1 LEDTQEVLMTID
13 TCLAQLRAHLERGR
27 YTAKVADRCL
37 AVAGYFL
44 RFLDKK
50 HVPIEAAQPEH
61 VRAYLQE
68 ALRVYRR
75 RHGRPPSIVAG
86 WRCSHTS
93 GVHMLLRL
101 VQGRWPPEPV
111 PANPIQPFHA
121 RLCSEYVQWLTESR
135 GLAAETVSG
144 HHGLASRLLSWLGEQ
159 AASAALTQ
167 LSIEDIDSF
176 VEAQATRLRRTT
188 RKSMALYLR
197 SFLRY
202 LHGRDLL
209 HRDLSTAIIA
219 PRVYA
224 LENIPSALS
233 AEDVAAVLKTARQ
246 DGSAKGLR
254 DLAILT
260 LLSTYGL
267 RAGEITAL
275 RLDDI
280 DWRREQVRVRHS
292 KTGHETLLPLVK
304 PVGDA
309 LLDYLQKGRPKVA
322 AREVFIRARAPYRP
336 FQNGSSLYSGIVRH
350 LERAGVKWQG
360 RHGPHAFRHAR
371 AVSLLR
377 AAIPSKVIG
386 DLLGHR
392 ASGST
397 AVYLKLATE
406 DLRKIPL
413 DVPEVKS

>member
-1 LEDTQEVLMTID
+1 MT
-13 TCLAQLRAHLERGR
+13 TESCLTQLRAHLECAR
-27 YTAKVADRCL
+27 YTTKTADRCL

-44 RFLDKK
+44 CFLAKK
-50 HVPIEAAQPEH
+50 LVPIEAAQPEH
-61 VRAYLQE
+61 VQAYLQE

-75 RHGRPPSIVAG
+75 RHGRPPSIEAG

-93 GVHMLLRL
+93 GIHILLRL
-101 VQGRWPPEPV
+101 VQGRWPPEPIS
-111 PANPIQPFHA
+111 ANPIQEFHA
-121 RLCSEYVQWLTESR
+121 HLCDEYVQWLTESR

-144 HHGLASRLLSWLGEQ
+144 HHALASRLLSWLGER
-159 AASAALTQ
+159 ATEAALAQ
-167 LSIEDIDSF
+167 LTIEKIDSF
-176 VEAQATRLRRTT
+176 VEAQAPALRRTT

-202 LHGRDLL
+202 LYGRGLL
-209 HRDLSTAIIA
+209 SRDLSTAIIA

-224 LENIPSALS
+224 LENIPSVLS
-233 AEDVAAVLKTARQ
+233 AEDVAAVLNTARQ
-246 DGSAKGLR
+246 DASAKGLR

-280 DWRREQVRVRHS
+280 DWRREQVRVRHT

-304 PVGDA
+304 PVGDT

-322 AREVFIRARAPYRP
+322 AREIFIRVRAPYRP
-336 FQNGSSLYSGIVRH
+336 FHNGSSLYSGIVRH
-350 LERAGVKWQG
+350 LEKAGVKWQG
-360 RHGPHAFRHAR
+360 KHGPHAFRHAR

-377 AAIPSKVIG
+377 AAVPSKVIG
-386 DLLGHR
+386 DVLGHR
-392 ASGST
+392 ASAST
-397 AVYLKLATE
+397 AIYLKLATE
-406 DLRKIPL
+406 DLRKISL
-413 DVPEVKS
+413 DVPEVSS

>member
-1 LEDTQEVLMTID
+1 
-13 TCLAQLRAHLERGR
+13 
-27 YTAKVADRCL
+27 
-37 AVAGYFL
+37 
-44 RFLDKK
+44 
-50 HVPIEAAQPEH
+50 
-61 VRAYLQE
+61 
-68 ALRVYRR
+68 
-75 RHGRPPSIVAG
+75 
-86 WRCSHTS
+86 
-93 GVHMLLRL
+93 
-101 VQGRWPPEPV
+101 
-111 PANPIQPFHA
+111 
-121 RLCSEYVQWLTESR
+121 
-135 GLAAETVSG
+135 
-144 HHGLASRLLSWLGEQ
+144 
-159 AASAALTQ
+159 LTQ

>member
-1 LEDTQEVLMTID
+1 MPTDSY
-13 TCLAQLRAHLERGR
+13 LAQLRAHLECTR
-27 YTAKVADRCL
+27 YAPKVADRSL

-44 RFLDKK
+44 RFLDQK

-61 VRAYLQE
+61 VQTYLQE
-68 ALRVYRR
+68 QLRLYRR
-75 RHGRPPSIVAG
+75 KHGRPPNGEAG
-86 WRCSHTS
+86 WRCSHTN

-101 VQGRWPPEPV
+101 VQGQWPPETV
-111 PANPIQPFHA
+111 ATDPIQQFHA
-121 RLCSEYVQWLTESR
+121 RLCKEYVQWLTESR
-135 GLAAETVSG
+135 GLASETVSG
-144 HHGLASRLLSWLGEQ
+144 HHALASRLLSWLGER
-159 AASAALTQ
+159 AASAVLAQLTIQ
-167 LSIEDIDSF
+167 DIDSF
-176 VEAQATRLRRTT
+176 VETRAPALRRVT

-202 LHGRDLL
+202 LHDRGLVD
-209 HRDLSTAIIA
+209 RDLSTAIIA

-224 LENIPSALS
+224 FENIPSALS

-246 DGSAKGLR
+246 DRSAKGLR
-254 DLAILT
+254 DFAILM

-275 RLDDI
+275 RLEDI

-309 LLDYLQKGRPKVA
+309 LLDYLQKGRPKAA
-322 AREVFIRARAPYRP
+322 AREIFIRARAPYQP
-336 FQNGSSLYSGIVRH
+336 LHNGSSLYSSIVRH
-350 LERAGVKWQG
+350 LQRAGVKWQG
-360 RHGPHAFRHAR
+360 KHGPHTFRHAR

-377 AAIPSKVIG
+377 AAVSSKLIG
-386 DLLGHR
+386 DVLGHR
-392 ASGST
+392 AAGST
-397 AVYLKLATE
+397 AVYLRLATE
-406 DLRKIPL
+406 DLRKISL

>member
-1 LEDTQEVLMTID
+1 MTID
-13 TCLAQLRAHLERGR
+13 SCLAQLRTHLECAQ
-27 YTAKVADRCL
+27 YKPKVADRCL

-50 HVPIEAAQPEH
+50 NVLVEAAQPEH
-61 VRAYLQE
+61 VQAYLQE

-75 RHGRPPSIVAG
+75 RHGHTPSIEAG

-101 VQGRWPPEPV
+101 AQGRWPPEPV
-111 PANPIQPFHA
+111 PENAIQEFHA
-121 RLCSEYVQWLTESR
+121 GLCNEYVHWLTEYR
-135 GLAAETVSG
+135 GLATETVPG
-144 HHGLASRLLSWLGEQ
+144 HHSLASHLLSWLGER
-159 AASAALTQ
+159 AASATLAHLT
-167 LSIEDIDSF
+167 IKDIDSF
-176 VEAQATRLRRTT
+176 VEAQPATLRRTT

-202 LHGRDLL
+202 LHGRGLL
-209 HRDLSTAIIA
+209 ARDLSTAIIA
-219 PRVYA
+219 PCVYA
-224 LENIPSALS
+224 LEGIPSALS
-233 AEDVAAVLKTARQ
+233 AEDVELILKTARE
-246 DGSAKGLR
+246 DRSTKGLR
-254 DLAILT
+254 DFAILT

-292 KTGHETLLPLVK
+292 KTGHETLLPLLK

-309 LLDYLQKGRPKVA
+309 LLDYLRKGRPKVA
-322 AREVFIRARAPYRP
+322 AREVFIRLRAPYQP
-336 FQNGSSLYSGIVRH
+336 FHNGSSLYTGIVRH

-360 RHGPHAFRHAR
+360 KHGPHAFRHAR

-386 DLLGHR
+386 DVLGHR
-392 ASGST
+392 ASAST
-397 AVYLKLATE
+397 AIYLKLATD
-406 DLRKIPL
+406 DLRKISL
-413 DVPEVKS
+413 EVPEVKP